1 MHLSLNWYFPPHAE
15 QIAGDIAEL
24 EILESKASQTAGSE
38 DLPDHVKECELEIGI
53 LARRIVELKAEISW
67 ASSEI
72 EKRKEDG
79 AAWDRLLTLRRNK
92 INRLKL
98 QEAELREQEEFAH
111 KRALEA
117 AKDAHEPAEWAK
129 RKAEEALA
137 VKALVDEWSEESTSE
152 PLEANIS
159 ESGVTV

>member
-1 MHLSLNWYFPPHAE
+1 M
-15 QIAGDIAEL
+15 
-24 EILESKASQTAGSE
+24 
-38 DLPDHVKECELEIGI
+38 
-53 LARRIVELKAEISW
+53 ELKAEISW

-152 PLEANIS
+152 PFEANIS